1 MELLLAVDLGVK
13 TGLAL
18 YRSDGKLVWFRS
30 QNFGNAARLRKAIPA
45 ILTADDEINFLAVEG
60 GGPLFKI
67 WENEAQRRNIEIIH
81 TMADE
86 WRPDILLLRE
96 QRHGVSAKNNAIIYA
111 HKIIQKLADY
121 RATSLTDDAAEAIL
135 IGLWALS
142 RLGWVKDIN
151 QILK

>member
-18 YRSDGKLVWFRS
+18 YNSGGKLVWFRS
-30 QNFGNAARLRKAIPA
+30 QNYGNAARLRKAIPA
-45 ILTADDEINFLAVEG
+45 ILNSDDEITHLVVEG

-67 WENEAQRRNIEIIH
+67 WENETNRRNIVLIH

-86 WRPDILLLRE
+86 WRPDILLPRE
-96 QRHGVSAKNNAIIYA
+96 QRRGASAKNNAIIYA
-111 HKIIQKLADY
+111 HKIIEKLADY

-135 IGLWALS
+135 IGFWAIS
-142 RLGWVKDIN
+142 KLGWIKEIQQV
-151 QILK
+151 LK